1 MSSQGAETLAF
12 AESPVQLLNI
22 LEWAHASGPGAFTV
36 VILPPHGSASR
47 GQLRRM
53 ARIARDSG
61 CRVLWREA
69 RGGAVTPPRPLAA
82 LAAPLRRARR
92 LVIGDPFSRYLQLLL
107 SMARRCDIV
116 VVDDGTATMEFTAQ
130 LARGE
135 RLVRWHRAAPSG
147 ARAALFAPVARRA
160 VARLSP
166 GKGRRV
172 EVFTAMP
179 VQPLTGITLTANTFA
194 WTRSQFGPPALTGGA
209 DMVGTSLVETGV
221 LDEEH
226 YLAAVTELARAHGVT
241 RYLAH
246 RRESPEKLRRLA
258 RQAGTAIVRPDLPLE
273 LVARRGPIGTTILSF
288 PSTVV
293 HTLPRILAD
302 TTVTV
307 AVVDISE
314 TWYTDRVTE
323 RASGFLSNVTNSALG
338 THGLTTLSAS
348 PTAPAAPAA
357 STTSHQ
363 DSDMHHTAAP
373 PAP

>member
-1 MSSQGAETLAF
+1 MSAEGAETLAF
-12 AESPVQLLNI
+12 AESPVQVLNI
-22 LEWAHASGPGAFTV
+22 LEWAHAASPGAFTL
-36 VILPPHGSASR
+36 VILPPHGTASR

-69 RGGAVTPPRPLAA
+69 RGGAVTPPRALAA
-82 LAAPLRRARR
+82 LAGPLRRARR
-92 LVIGDPFSRYLQLLL
+92 LVIGDPFSHYLQLLL
-107 SMARRCDIV
+107 SMARRCDVV

-135 RLVRWHRAAPSG
+135 RLVRWHRAAPRG
-147 ARAALFAPVARRA
+147 ARAALFSPVARRA
-160 VARLSP
+160 VARLTP
-166 GKGRRV
+166 AKGRSV

-179 VQPLTGITLTANTFA
+179 VQPLDGITLTANTFA
-194 WTRSQFGPPALTGGA
+194 WTRSQFGPPTLTGGA

-221 LDEEH
+221 LHEDR
-226 YLAAVTELARAHGVT
+226 YISAVTELARAHGVT

-246 RRESPEKLRRLA
+246 RRESPEKLRRLT
-258 RQAGTAIVRPDLPLE
+258 QEAGMEIVRPDLPLE
-273 LVARRGPIGTTILSF
+273 LVARRGPIGAKILSF

-323 RASGFLSNVTNSALG
+323 RASGFLSNVTSSALG
-338 THGLTTLSAS
+338 AHGLTTLPPLPPLPPMPPS
-348 PTAPAAPAA
+348 
-357 STTSHQ
+357 
-363 DSDMHHTAAP
+363 SDMQHTPAP
-373 PAP
+373 PTP